1 METGLGVPKNIDY
14 AADRYEDSCQA
25 EYSPACSRLGE
36 FHLDE
41 KLLNSNRLTG
51 VSLIQKGCDG
61 GDVHGCVVYAGLLEI
76 GSEEVPQD
84 VKRAVGYYEQ
94 GCENNEGE
102 ACHALGRTYDK
113 GEHVKKDPK
122 GALEYYKKGCDL
134 LYGPSC
140 GNVGARYLQGK
151 GGVMKNSKE
160 ALRYLT
166 EGCNFNH
173 TMSWYIRRLL

>member
-1 METGLGVPKNIDY
+1 MAQIHLGTKRKSSPPLALGLFTSLCELGDFRSCYGIGKIHETGLGVPKNIDY

-76 GSEEVPQD
+76 GSDEVPQD
-84 VKRAVGYYEQ
+84 VKKAVGYYEQ

-122 GALEYYKKGCDL
+122 GALEYYKKETDL
-134 LYGPSC
+134 PM
-140 GNVGARYLQGK
+140 V
-151 GGVMKNSKE
+151 
-160 ALRYLT
+160 
-166 EGCNFNH
+166 
-173 TMSWYIRRLL
+173 LL